1 MVAEIELKT
10 YLLHVRPACLLL
22 YYGLV
27 THRSLGIM
35 ATYSR
40 EDFEQIASAI
50 DKDVADVCQQERHFE
65 AAAMWYR
72 LDREAPK
79 RPTPFV
85 IHRRMTQIVNAA
97 RRLLKYLQVED
108 PSQASD
114 GPGIAILQVLA
125 STYDGTEDAVVRATA
140 RIGRLVEILEAVDA
154 ARELERRAS
163 MGAEDVVQIGE
174 LVVPKGHHG
183 QVAVNEWIAAMMSI
197 YQKITGIDPGISVV
211 APGRTDRGKAAGP
224 LIRFLEAAGKPIG
237 IEFSPDSFAGRIKDI
252 RTGGRRRKK

>member
-1 MVAEIELKT
+1 
-10 YLLHVRPACLLL
+10 
-22 YYGLV
+22 
-27 THRSLGIM
+27 M

-50 DKDVADVCQQERHFE
+50 DKDVADVCQQEKHFE

-72 LDREAPK
+72 LDRKAPK
-79 RPTPFV
+79 RQTPFV
-85 IHRRMTQIVNAA
+85 KRRQMTQIVNAA
-97 RRLLKYLQVED
+97 RRLLRYLEVED

-114 GPGIAILQVLA
+114 GPGIAILHVLA
-125 STYDGTEDAVVRATA
+125 STGDGTEDAVVRATA

-183 QVAVNEWIAAMMSI
+183 EAAENDWIASMMSI
-197 YQKITGIDPGISVV
+197 YKQITGNDPGISVV
-211 APGRTDRGKAAGP
+211 APSRPGRGKAAGP

-237 IEFSPDSFAGRIKDI
+237 IELSPDSFAGRIKDI